1 MTLRSFALPSRVGA
15 HENSSSLLAL
25 FVFFFSFAFCS
36 VSAIAK
42 DNRQTAIVLFDGP
55 GGPAYVQITGLTVN
69 GKTELRVCDG
79 APKFDKRAY
88 DNFLRAQLGDAS
100 FLERGADGVLKLTV
114 NSKPMCV
121 VPTNLKFE
129 KNAELTVAEA
139 ADQAA
144 FQGLVTASST
154 PGIGIPAVK
163 PGTQVVFA
171 PAPDTELG
179 DYLLALRAHTVDSWQ
194 GFLAHYPS
202 SSRLAD
208 AKSALAGI
216 HEEIAESAF
225 AAYEKSSNSN
235 ASDLA
240 HLKQAQQEA
249 VQADKTVPG
258 YAPARKLREQIG
270 KEVDALLE
278 PDRARLQ
285 AFRKALAE
293 HTTGYSQL
301 VAATQHCEQVVEVN
315 SQYAPAVSLHSEITG
330 EERKLDAALQS
341 SEALAASKRYDDAL
355 KALGPYS
362 VFSSEAPR
370 IRSVVSAVY
379 TFHFGR
385 GQKLADSQQW
395 EQAAG
400 EFRRAREVVPDS
412 KEADTALKNAES
424 QLETTHNRQAA
435 EVAIAESNA
444 YAAKGQVVEAYEI
457 LAVLPSSEQAYAA
470 GQLRALEKEYVP
482 AAFRRAQKLQEV
494 HLPIR
499 GRADEDAIRQACE
512 LLDRASSL
520 SGDPA
525 MKLKLDLLSDKIS
538 AYYLEQAK
546 RYLAKPSASG
556 VGIGWLYLGEAEH
569 YKPHME
575 AVKEMMARYAP
586 AYQLRSRLSVGVV
599 LRDQTS
605 RRNNAGFADQLR
617 DAIANGLE
625 SSGLSIKVL
634 RQFSET
640 DTMQPNF
647 QLVTEILEHRVVN
660 NTTVETLQSK
670 YRAGTHDAKNPA
682 WLQASKDYAA
692 AQQQLAAAQRA
703 LVDAQSQHKKRE
715 IVAAASDAVSTA
727 QQQVADARHTLDST
741 DQTSAQNVIEPYNY
755 TKKNVDLN
763 AVVDLAFRIADQSGN
778 VIEPPVPLRK
788 NDHKTVAVLEN
799 VKPEDTEG
807 VKKQGSDPDEIQFLT
822 DVEIQARDALIKA
835 VQEKLLLLPEK
846 ILANARAK
854 AQQGDLDGAAEEY
867 IMYLNAI
874 SNSSSPEQTEALK
887 FLRDHFNVGAGT
899 PASES
904 RLSQYRPQ

>member
-1 MTLRSFALPSRVGA
+1 LALLTVFFLFACC
-15 HENSSSLLAL
+15 SSSAN
-25 FVFFFSFAFCS
+25 
-36 VSAIAK
+36 AK

-69 GKTELRVCDG
+69 GKTELRICDG
-79 APKFDKRAY
+79 APNFDKRAY
-88 DNFLRAQLGDAS
+88 DNFLRAQLGEATS
-100 FLERGADGVLKLTV
+100 LERGADGVLKLTV
-114 NSKPMCV
+114 NSKAMCV
-121 VPTNLKFE
+121 VPSNLKFD
-129 KNAELTVAEA
+129 KNGELTAAEA
-139 ADQAA
+139 ADQAV
-144 FQGLVTASST
+144 FQGLVAASSID
-154 PGIGIPAVK
+154 GGGVPAVK

-179 DYLLALRAHTVDSWQ
+179 DYLLAQRAHTVDGWQ
-194 GFLAHYPS
+194 GFLSRYPS

-208 AKSALAGI
+208 AKNALAEM

-225 AAYEKSSNSN
+225 AAYATASASNSPE
-235 ASDLA
+235 LA
-240 HLKQAQQEA
+240 RLKQAQQQA

-258 YAPARKLREQIG
+258 YAPARKMREQIS
-270 KEVDALLE
+270 KEIDALLD
-278 PDRARLQ
+278 PDRAKLQ
-285 AFRKALAE
+285 AFRKALTD

-301 VAATQHCEQVVEVN
+301 IAAEQHSEQVLEVN
-315 SQYAPAVSLHSEITG
+315 PQYAAAVSLHTDIAG
-330 EERKLDAALQS
+330 EERKLDGSLQS
-341 SEALAASKRYDDAL
+341 AEGLVASKRYEDAL

-370 IRSVVSAVY
+370 VHSVISAVY
-379 TFHFGR
+379 SFHFGR
-385 GQKLADSQQW
+385 GQKLADNQQW
-395 EQAAG
+395 EQAMA
-400 EFRRAREVVPDS
+400 EFHRAKEIVPES
-412 KEADTALKNAES
+412 KEADSALKNAEL
-424 QLETTHNRQAA
+424 QLETTNNKQAA
-435 EVAIAESNA
+435 EVAIAESKA
-444 YAAKGQVVEAYEI
+444 YAAKGQIVEAYET
-457 LAVLPSSEQAYAA
+457 LADLPSARQAYAA
-470 GQLRALEKEYVP
+470 GQLRALEKEFVP
-482 AAFRRAQKLQEV
+482 AAFRRAQKLQDV
-494 HLPIR
+494 HLPMR
-499 GRADEDAIRQACE
+499 GRADEDAIRQAYE

-538 AYYLEQAK
+538 AYYLDQAK

-556 VGIGWLYLGEAEH
+556 IGIGWLYLGEAEH

-575 AVKEMMARYAP
+575 AVREAMAQYAS
-586 AYQLRSRLSVGVV
+586 AYQLRSRLSLGVV

-605 RRNNAGFADQLR
+605 RRTNAGFADQLR

-634 RQFSET
+634 RQFNET
-640 DTMQPNF
+640 DVVQPNF

-670 YRAGTHDAKNPA
+670 YRAGTHDVKNPA
-682 WLQASKDYAA
+682 WLQASKDYEAAQQRLAA
-692 AQQQLAAAQRA
+692 AQQALA
-703 LVDAQSQHKKRE
+703 DAQSRHQKKE
-715 IVAAASDAVSTA
+715 IVAAASDAVNGA
-727 QQQVADARHTLDST
+727 QQQAADARRKLDST

-763 AVVDLAFRIADQSGN
+763 AVVDLAFRIADQSGS
-778 VIEPPVPLRK
+778 VIEPPVPVRRS
-788 NDHKTVAVLEN
+788 DHKTVAVLEN

-807 VKKQGSDPDEIQFLT
+807 IKKQGSDPDEIQFLT

-835 VQEKLLLLPEK
+835 VQEKLLLLPDK

-867 IMYLNAI
+867 IVYLNAM
-874 SNSSSPEQTEALK
+874 SNSSSPQQTEASK
-887 FLRDHFNVGAGT
+887 FLRDHFNVSART